1 MEVPSAG
8 KVVIVSDLGVE
19 VRGHV
24 RRAGVVGCVK
34 LHAQGCIEGKG
45 KYDFSC
51 SDKLLRVLDFCRPYP
66 MVVKVVSRTEGGRA
80 RVVITYADVGI
91 LVISE
96 RQVRRIRRDADAVGR
111 LQAPGLSRQKF
122 PLAPLQVQPVETKTV
137 RMRIGSNED
146 VGRIIAVEVEF
157 KITRDVVF
165 AILGVGLN
173 VEPGILPGR
182 TILGKVALHLIVEG
196 NSAEVGRGHVAGVGA
211 AENVFKV
218 DETAG
223 RKVGPANAETQWRLL
238 RFVLEWAR

>member
-96 RQVRRIRRDADAVGR
+96 RQVRRIRQDAHAVGR
-111 LQAPGLSRQKF
+111 LQAPRLSSQRCGRTLAT
-122 PLAPLQVQPVETKTV
+122 PLVWPGVGPRPPSLDYWHSAKRWPGVLRPL
-137 RMRIGSNED
+137 RLNL
-146 VGRIIAVEVEF
+146 VEVQMLAF
-157 KITRDVVF
+157 AAFQSAVAAGQSAVV
-165 AILGVGLN
+165 GQ
-173 VEPGILPGR
+173 PWP
-182 TILGKVALHLIVEG
+182 H
-196 NSAEVGRGHVAGVGA
+196 
-211 AENVFKV
+211 
-218 DETAG
+218 
-223 RKVGPANAETQWRLL
+223 
-238 RFVLEWAR
+238 ARP